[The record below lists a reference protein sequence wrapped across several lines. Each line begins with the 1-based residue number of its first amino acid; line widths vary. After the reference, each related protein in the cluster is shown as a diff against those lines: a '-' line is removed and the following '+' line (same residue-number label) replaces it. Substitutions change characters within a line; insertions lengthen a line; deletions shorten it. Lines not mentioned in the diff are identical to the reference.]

1 MTSGKFDKEKPVTGY
16 LYALAD
22 PRKPFQVR
30 YIGITIK
37 DPVIY
42 NRTRYRYWSSPK
54 RKPNTHLRCWLRS
67 LADAGVEPVVSFSTH
82 EGITWQQLCRLEI
95 SMIAEC
101 RAAGDDLV
109 NATEG
114 GEGAFGRAYE
124 RTPEHRAKLS
134 AATRQAFADD
144 PTLKQRQ
151 ADARRATMMQRYGT
165 LDASR
170 FWVKPRVSPQK
181 GKPWTEEQKAKARAS
196 HRARWER
203 YRESGRD
210 REIAQKIR
218 EGMKRVV

>member
-1 MTSGKFDKEKPVTGY
+1 MTSGKFDKERLVTGY

-30 YIGITIK
+30 YIGITTK
-37 DPVIY
+37 DPIIY
-42 NRTRYRYWSSPK
+42 NRTRYRYWSSHK
-54 RKPNTHLRCWLRS
+54 RKPNTHLRSWLKS
-67 LADAGVEPVVSFSTH
+67 LADAGVEPVVSYSTH
-82 EGITWQQLCRLEI
+82 AGVTWQQLCSLEI

-114 GEGAFGRAYE
+114 GDGAFGRAYE
-124 RTPEHRAKLS
+124 RTPEHKEKLS
-134 AATRQAFADD
+134 AAVRQAFMDD

-151 ADARRATMMQRYGT
+151 AEARRATMMQRYGSLST
-165 LDASR
+165 SQ
-170 FWVKPRVSPQK
+170 FVKNRVSPQK

-196 HRARWER
+196 HKARWER
-203 YRESGRD
+203 YRASGRD
-210 REIAQKIR
+210 KEIGRNIS